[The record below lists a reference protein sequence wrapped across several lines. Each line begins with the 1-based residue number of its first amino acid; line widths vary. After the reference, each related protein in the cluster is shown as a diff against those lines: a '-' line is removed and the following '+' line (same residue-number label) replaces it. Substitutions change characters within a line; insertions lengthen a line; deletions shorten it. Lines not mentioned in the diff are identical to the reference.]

1 MKCTFRETQGKARF
15 AMHIAP
21 FDDETK
27 KRLLRATVDLGRASG
42 LEAAANVVAEMAN
55 HKGRVV
61 GTNALRDLAELLSE
75 KAAEIR
81 AAANAEIKGMEKL

>member
-1 MKCTFRETQGKARF
+1 MDNCNASEDEKLVRKLL
-15 AMHIAP
+15 
-21 FDDETK
+21 DDA
-27 KRLLRATVDLGRASG
+27 RLLRATVDLGRASG
-42 LEAAANVVAEMAN
+42 IEAAAKIVAEMAN

>member
-1 MKCTFRETQGKARF
+1 
-15 AMHIAP
+15 MHIAP

-27 KRLLRATVDLGRASG
+27 NRLLRATADLGKASG
-42 LEAAANVVAEMAN
+42 IEAAAKIVAEMAN